1 MLKMPMILTADWR
14 IVEISGLNKM
24 QAIYVRQTPFY
35 AYFKT
40 QYASI
45 VRSTMLKGVR
55 RAVGLGS
62 PPAIFTT
69 NPSESV
75 NAVIKR
81 KVDYKATEWP
91 AFNDSLKRIVDGQR
105 DEAIRALSGRGQYRL
120 TQEYHHLQ
128 VTPQQWARMTTQQR
142 QEVVKCF
149 DATPLHPAKG
159 SSRSVTVSR
168 ELSIRPETSGIDS
181 VPLATLK
188 QIWEKATEYLN
199 SSTDVISAPG
209 PCRNAKMVASA
220 RPGIPP
226 HYVHCLPSGQY
237 LCDDC

>member
-45 VRSTMLKGVR
+45 VQSTMLKGVR

-81 KVDYKATEWP
+81 KVDYKATESP
-91 AFNDSLKRIVDGQR
+91 AFNDSLKRIIDGQR
-105 DEAIRALSGRGQYRL
+105 DEAIRALSGRGQSKS
-120 TQEYHHLQ
+120 
-128 VTPQQWARMTTQQR
+128 TTTC
-142 QEVVKCF
+142 K
-149 DATPLHPAKG
+149 
-159 SSRSVTVSR
+159 
-168 ELSIRPETSGIDS
+168 
-181 VPLATLK
+181 
-188 QIWEKATEYLN
+188 
-199 SSTDVISAPG
+199 
-209 PCRNAKMVASA
+209 
-220 RPGIPP
+220 
-226 HYVHCLPSGQY
+226 
-237 LCDDC
+237 